1 MRMRVF
7 VMVLLAAVAA
17 AAQAPPAPA
26 AVRTMRV
33 DYFHTG
39 DAKQELFSFDEAV
52 VEPAA
57 WSGHPA
63 RAADPLNYGAYGFDV
78 RDAASKAAALLA
90 RLRLDLRRVVHDRRS
105 DHGHADLSRV
115 GALPD
120 AGRAGHGDH
129 PQARPARTWRDVWTD
144 DRRSRRTCS

>member
-1 MRMRVF
+1 MRMRVL
-7 VMVLLAAVAA
+7 VIVLLAAAAA
-17 AAQAPPAPA
+17 AAQAPPSPG

-78 RDAASKAAALLA
+78 RDAASKTPALLA
-90 RLRLDLRRVVHDRRS
+90 RLRLDLRRVVHDGRG
-105 DHGHADLSRV
+105 DHHHEDLPRI
-115 GALPD
+115 GAVSD
-120 AGRAGHGDH
+120 AGLACHRHH
-129 PQARPARTWRDVWTD
+129 PQAHRNGVARPVDA
-144 DRRSRRTCS
+144 